1 MGGSAP
7 APVQYDTAKMMP
19 PPNPQSTY
27 DMLGASMKLGQSAL
41 DLQRGNISLASKMPP
56 RMLEYNP
63 TEVSQQAYEFG
74 LGNIQRSREGE
85 QLTDPFAAEM
95 RMGLSQQVAEA
106 TDPNKLED
114 FLSRFARER
123 GITSIA
129 STGIDP
135 SSTIGRSALFDKT
148 AEAGRNMMFDNIAK
162 RQAFLQATPAP
173 MGGIDPGASVA
184 AQQAIR
190 DANTGSMNAFQAQ
203 NLQNAFGMGQ
213 SYSDFVNKMM
223 GETLSANQAEQ
234 ANLRNYQEQLIN
246 NLLGTANS
254 TNAANAAASAGQQ
267 AQTGQL
273 IAGGG
278 AAIGGLA
285 TAAAAAIMI

>member
-7 APVQYDTAKMMP
+7 APTTVDVSRLQP
-19 PPNPQSTY
+19 PPNPQPTY
-27 DMLGASMKLGQSAL
+27 DFLAASSKMAQGGL
-41 DLQRGNISLASKMPP
+41 DLTRSNVELASKMPP

-95 RMGLSQQVAEA
+95 RAGMSEQVAKA
-106 TDPNKLED
+106 TDENALED
-114 FLSRFARER
+114 FMTRFARER
-123 GITSIA
+123 GITSVA

-135 SSTIGRSALFDKT
+135 SSTIGRSAIFDKT
-148 AEAGRNMMFDNIAK
+148 TEAGRNMMFDNIAK

-173 MGGIDPGASVA
+173 IGGIDPGAAVA
-184 AQQAIR
+184 AQQAQR
-190 DANTGSMNAFQAQ
+190 DANTGTMNAFQQQ

-213 SYSDFVNKMM
+213 SYSDYVNKMM
-223 GETLSANQAEQ
+223 GETLSANQSEQ

-246 NLLGTANS
+246 NLLGNANS
-254 TNAANAAASAGQQ
+254 TNAANAAATAGQQ

-278 AAIGGLA
+278 AALGV
-285 TAAAAAIMI
+285 AAAAAIMI

>member
-7 APVQYDTAKMMP
+7 APTTVDVSRLQP
-19 PPNPQSTY
+19 PPNPQPTY
-27 DMLGASMKLGQSAL
+27 DFLAASSKLAQGGL
-41 DLQRGNISLASKMPP
+41 DLTRSNVELASKMPP

-95 RMGLSQQVAEA
+95 RMGLSQQVSEA
-106 TDPNKLED
+106 TDPNNLED

-148 AEAGRNMMFDNIAK
+148 VEAGRNMMFDNLAK
-162 RQAFLQATPAP
+162 RKAFLQATPAP
-173 MGGIDPGASVA
+173 MGGIDPGAAVA
-184 AQQAIR
+184 AQQATR
-190 DANTGSMNAFQAQ
+190 DANTGTMNAFQQQ

-213 SYSDFVNKMM
+213 SYSDYVNKMM
-223 GETLSANQAEQ
+223 GETLSANQSEQ

-246 NLLGTANS
+246 NLLGNANS

-278 AAIGGLA
+278 AALGV
-285 TAAAAAIMI
+285 AAAAAIMI

>member
-7 APVQYDTAKMMP
+7 APVTYDTSRMSVA
-19 PPNPQSTY
+19 PNAQPTFDILAASTK
-27 DMLGASMKLGQSAL
+27 LGAGAL
-41 DLQRGNISLASKMPP
+41 DTQAKNIALAAKTPP

-63 TEVSQQAYEFG
+63 TEISQQAFEFG
-74 LGNIQRSREGE
+74 LGNLQNSREGE

-173 MGGIDPGASVA
+173 VGGIDPGALVA
-184 AQQAIR
+184 GQQATR
-190 DANTGSMNAFQAQ
+190 DTNTGTMNAFQSQ

-234 ANLRNYQEQLIN
+234 TNLRQYQEQLIN
-246 NLLGTANS
+246 NLLGNANS
-254 TNAANAAASAGQQ
+254 TNAANAASAQGGQ
-267 AQTGQL
+267 AMTGALAGAGIGAVGL
-273 IAGGG
+273 IA
-278 AAIGGLA
+278 AA
-285 TAAAAAIMI
+285 MI

>member
-1 MGGSAP
+1 
-7 APVQYDTAKMMP
+7 MMP
-19 PPNPQSTY
+19 APNPQPTY
-27 DMLGASMKLGQSAL
+27 DFLAASSKMAQGGL
-41 DLQRGNISLASKMPP
+41 DLTSKNVELASKMPP
-56 RMLEYNP
+56 QMLSYNP
-63 TEVSQQAYEFG
+63 TEVSQQAFEFG
-74 LGNIQRSREGE
+74 LGNIQRSRQGE

-129 STGIDP
+129 ASGVDP
-135 SSTIGRSALFDKT
+135 SSTIGRSAIFDKT

-173 MGGIDPGASVA
+173 MGGIDPGAAVA
-184 AQQAIR
+184 AQQATK
-190 DANTGSMNAFQAQ
+190 DANIGTMNAFQQQ

-213 SYSDFVNKMM
+213 SYSDYVNKMM
-223 GETLSANQAEQ
+223 GETMSANQAEQ
-234 ANLRNYQEQLIN
+234 ANLRQYQEQLIN
-246 NLLGTANS
+246 NLLGNANS

-278 AAIGGLA
+278 AALGV
-285 TAAAAAIMI
+285 AAAAAIMI

>member
-7 APVQYDTAKMMP
+7 APTTVDVSRLQP
-19 PPNPQSTY
+19 PPNPQPTY
-27 DMLGASMKLGQSAL
+27 DFLAASSRMAQGGL
-41 DLQRGNISLASKMPP
+41 DLTRKNVELASKMPP

-63 TEVSQQAYEFG
+63 TEISQQAYEFG

-95 RMGLSQQVAEA
+95 RAGMSEQVAQA
-106 TDPNKLED
+106 TDENALED
-114 FLSRFARER
+114 FMTRFARER

-135 SSTIGRSALFDKT
+135 SSTIGRSAIFDKT
-148 AEAGRNMMFDNIAK
+148 AEAGRNMMFDNLAK

-173 MGGIDPGASVA
+173 MGGIDPGAAVA
-184 AQQAIR
+184 AQQATR
-190 DANTGSMNAFQAQ
+190 DANTGTMNAFQQQ

-213 SYSDFVNKMM
+213 SYSDYVNKMM
-223 GETLSANQAEQ
+223 GETLSANQSEQ
-234 ANLRNYQEQLIN
+234 ANLRQYQESLIN
-246 NLLGTANS
+246 NLLGNANS

-278 AAIGGLA
+278 AALGI
-285 TAAAAAIMI
+285 AAAAAIMI

>member
-7 APVQYDTAKMMP
+7 APVTYDTSRMMVA
-19 PPNPQSTY
+19 PNAQPTFDILAAST
-27 DMLGASMKLGQSAL
+27 KLGGDAL
-41 DLQRGNISLASKMPP
+41 DLQRSNIALASKMPP

-63 TEVSQQAYEFG
+63 TEISQQAYELG
-74 LGNIQRSREGE
+74 LGNITRSREGE

-106 TDPNKLED
+106 TDPNNLED

-148 AEAGRNMMFDNIAK
+148 AEAGRNMMFDNLAK

-173 MGGIDPGASVA
+173 MGGIDPGAAVA
-184 AQQAIR
+184 AQQATR
-190 DANTGSMNAFQAQ
+190 DANTGMMNAFQAQ

-234 ANLRNYQEQLIN
+234 ANLRSYQEQLIN
-246 NLLGTANS
+246 NLLGNANS

-278 AAIGGLA
+278 AALGI
-285 TAAAAAIMI
+285 AAAAAIMI

>member
-7 APVQYDTAKMMP
+7 APTTVDVSRLQP
-19 PPNPQSTY
+19 PPNPQPTY
-27 DMLGASMKLGQSAL
+27 DFLAASSKMAQGGL
-41 DLQRGNISLASKMPP
+41 DLTRNNVELASKMPP

-123 GITSIA
+123 GITSVAA
-129 STGIDP
+129 SGVDP
-135 SSTIGRSALFDKT
+135 SSTIGRSAIFDKT

-173 MGGIDPGASVA
+173 MGGIDPGAAVS
-184 AQQAIR
+184 AQQAAR
-190 DANTGSMNAFQAQ
+190 DANTGTMNAFQQQ

-213 SYSDFVNKMM
+213 SYSDYVNKMM
-223 GETLSANQAEQ
+223 GETLSANQSEQ
-234 ANLRNYQEQLIN
+234 ANLRQYQESLIN
-246 NLLGTANS
+246 NLLGNANS

-278 AAIGGLA
+278 AALGV
-285 TAAAAAIMI
+285 AAAAAIMI

>member
-7 APVQYDTAKMMP
+7 APTTVDVSRLQP
-19 PPNPQSTY
+19 PPNPQPTY
-27 DMLGASMKLGQSAL
+27 DFLAASSKLAQGGL
-41 DLQRGNISLASKMPP
+41 DLTRSNVELASKMPP

-106 TDPNKLED
+106 TDPNNLED

-148 AEAGRNMMFDNIAK
+148 AEAGRNMMFDNLAK

-173 MGGIDPGASVA
+173 MGGIDPGAAVA
-184 AQQAIR
+184 AQQATR
-190 DANTGSMNAFQAQ
+190 DANTGTMNAFQQQ

-213 SYSDFVNKMM
+213 SYSDYVNKMM
-223 GETLSANQAEQ
+223 GETLSANQSEQ
-234 ANLRNYQEQLIN
+234 ANLRSYQEQLIN
-246 NLLGTANS
+246 NLLGNANS

-278 AAIGGLA
+278 AALGV
-285 TAAAAAIMI
+285 AAAAAIMI

>member
-7 APVQYDTAKMMP
+7 APTTVDVSRLQP
-19 PPNPQSTY
+19 PPNPQPTY
-27 DMLGASMKLGQSAL
+27 DFLAASSKLAQGGL
-41 DLQRGNISLASKMPP
+41 DLTRSNVELASKMPP

-95 RMGLSQQVAEA
+95 RMGLSQQVSEA
-106 TDPNKLED
+106 TDPNNLED

-148 AEAGRNMMFDNIAK
+148 AEAGRNMMFDNLAK

-173 MGGIDPGASVA
+173 MGGIDPGAAVA
-184 AQQAIR
+184 AQQATR
-190 DANTGSMNAFQAQ
+190 DANTGTMNAFQQQ

-213 SYSDFVNKMM
+213 SYSDYVNKMM
-223 GETLSANQAEQ
+223 GETLSANQSEQ

-246 NLLGTANS
+246 NLLGNANS

-278 AAIGGLA
+278 AALGV
-285 TAAAAAIMI
+285 AAAAAIMI

>member
-7 APVQYDTAKMMP
+7 APTTVDVSRLQP
-19 PPNPQSTY
+19 PPNPQPTY
-27 DMLGASMKLGQSAL
+27 DFLAASSKLAQGGL
-41 DLQRGNISLASKMPP
+41 DLTRSNVELASKMPP

-95 RMGLSQQVAEA
+95 RMGLSQQVSEA
-106 TDPNKLED
+106 TDPNNLED

-148 AEAGRNMMFDNIAK
+148 AEAGRNMMFDNLTK

-173 MGGIDPGASVA
+173 MGGIDPGAAVA
-184 AQQAIR
+184 AQQATK
-190 DANTGSMNAFQAQ
+190 DANIGTMNAFQQQ

-213 SYSDFVNKMM
+213 SYSDYVNKMM
-223 GETLSANQAEQ
+223 GETLSANQSEQ
-234 ANLRNYQEQLIN
+234 ANLRQYQEQLIN
-246 NLLGTANS
+246 NLLGNANS
-254 TNAANAAASAGQQ
+254 ENAANAAASAGQQ

-278 AAIGGLA
+278 AALGV
-285 TAAAAAIMI
+285 AAAAAIMI

>member
-7 APVQYDTAKMMP
+7 TPTTVNVSRLQP
-19 PPNPQSTY
+19 PPNPQQTY
-27 DMLGASMKLGQSAL
+27 NFLAASSKMAEGGL
-41 DLQRGNISLASKMPP
+41 DLTRKNVELASKMPP

-63 TEVSQQAYEFG
+63 TEISQQAYEFG
-74 LGNIQRSREGE
+74 LGNLQRSREGE

-129 STGIDP
+129 ASGIDP
-135 SSTIGRSALFDKT
+135 SSTVGRSAIFDKT

-173 MGGIDPGASVA
+173 MGGIDPGAAVA
-184 AQQAIR
+184 AQQATK
-190 DANTGSMNAFQAQ
+190 DANTGSMNAFQQQ

-213 SYSDFVNKMM
+213 SYSDYVNKMM

-234 ANLRNYQEQLIN
+234 ADLRSYQEQLIN
-246 NLLGTANS
+246 NLIGNANS
-254 TNAANAAASAGQQ
+254 ENAANAAASAGQQ

-278 AAIGGLA
+278 AALGV
-285 TAAAAAIMI
+285 AAAAAIMI

>member
-7 APVQYDTAKMMP
+7 APVQYDTSRMMP
-19 PPNPQSTY
+19 APNSQPTY
-27 DMLGASMKLGQSAL
+27 DFLAASNKMAQGGL
-41 DLQRGNISLASKMPP
+41 DLTRSNVSLAANTPP

-129 STGIDP
+129 ASGVDP
-135 SSTIGRSALFDKT
+135 SSTIGRSAIFDTT

-173 MGGIDPGASVA
+173 MGGIDPGAAVA
-184 AQQAIR
+184 AQQATK
-190 DANTGSMNAFQAQ
+190 DANIGTMNAFQQQ

-213 SYSDFVNKMM
+213 SYSDYVNKMM

-234 ANLRNYQEQLIN
+234 ANLRSYQEQLIN
-246 NLLGTANS
+246 NLLGNANS

-278 AAIGGLA
+278 AALGI
-285 TAAAAAIMI
+285 AAAAAIMI